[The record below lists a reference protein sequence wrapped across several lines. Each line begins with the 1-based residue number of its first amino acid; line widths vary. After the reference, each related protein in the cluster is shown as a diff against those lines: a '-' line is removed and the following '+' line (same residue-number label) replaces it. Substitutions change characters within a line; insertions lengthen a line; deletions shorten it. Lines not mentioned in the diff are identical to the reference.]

1 MILASSKKQLAEDEQ
16 IGGQWELLCGL
27 CFARTTQSAACK
39 HCTKERI
46 APLMLSHPPVVEEKW
61 LKCPCALRKAQQQHP
76 AVSHSSDVGTSLFY
90 INRLPEIAHR
100 HPQGY
105 QFHIICISAL
115 SCMTYYYTRLQ
126 KGFFRA
132 FWIALRVQ
140 ITMTVLSIITVC
152 NLWAQ
157 AQGLVA
163 TSEVKQ
169 NSEISASFTL
179 EDKSQQL
186 LHCSNTSTA
195 D

>member
-1 MILASSKKQLAEDEQ
+1 MWA
-16 IGGQWELLCGL
+16 LLCKDHTKCCVQALHQGKDCSSDAESPPSGGGEMVKVPL
-27 CFARTTQSAACK
+27 CFEKSTAT
-39 HCTKERI
+39 
-46 APLMLSHPPVVEEKW
+46 APCSVT
-61 LKCPCALRKAQQQHP
+61 
-76 AVSHSSDVGTSLFY
+76 HSSDVGTSLFY

-140 ITMTVLSIITVC
+140 IIMTVPSIITVC

-169 NSEISASFTL
+169 NSKISASFTL